1 MPNSFLNSLLQVF
14 YDMPSLRNYALRAQL
29 SSYHHQENCQSTL
42 WCELGFLF
50 HMMQRTEAASKQ
62 YVLKSAVNSIGEA
75 IEVEMVVRPA
85 NFQRTF
91 QTYRLLPE
99 VAALGLFDESQQSR
113 DMQQVI
119 QSFVQFL
126 LRHLGKEAEAEH
138 KSRPV
143 SSPLPQTGSKN
154 VVDDLLG
161 FSVRSS
167 THFLQSGTIKL
178 EPQPSRSLVAELVY
192 PSLTTKQT
200 LRPGSVV
207 SSGAKRVSASFA
219 AVLWSSLQKETFMK

>member
-1 MPNSFLNSLLQVF
+1 
-14 YDMPSLRNYALRAQL
+14 
-29 SSYHHQENCQSTL
+29 
-42 WCELGFLF
+42 
-50 HMMQRTEAASKQ
+50 MMQRTESASEEHR
-62 YVLKSAVNSIGEA
+62 LRGAVNSIGEP
-75 IEVEMVVRPA
+75 IEVERMVRPA

-91 QTYRLLPE
+91 QTYQLLPE
-99 VAALGLFDESQQSR
+99 VAALGLFDEAQHSR
-113 DMQQVI
+113 DLQQVI

-161 FSVRSS
+161 YSVRSS

-178 EPQPSRSLVAELVY
+178 EPQASRSLLVELVY
-192 PSLTTKQT
+192 PNLAVKQT
-200 LRPGSVV
+200 LRPGSTV
-207 SSGAKRVSASFA
+207 SSGVKRVSASFA